1 MRFREKEANVGRICQ
16 SDNEIG
22 LDTKRHRSIE
32 AKYVSEVVFEKS
44 GNFRHSER
52 QRKNLANVTSA
63 GEGKILINKY
73 RAAKI
78 RSTFLSHLILILVSL
93 ISVFP
98 FIWLI
103 STSLKGNSENI
114 FAYPPQIIP
123 QDFTLANYTGVW
135 DKVNFIGYFINS
147 MIVAGG
153 TVVLNLI
160 LSAMAGYPL
169 ARMEFKGKKITFFA
183 ILATIMIPFQAIMLP
198 VYLIT
203 LKLHLTDNVND
214 FAGFMGLIMPFAVS
228 AFGIFLMRQAF
239 LGIPKE
245 MEEAAI
251 VDGCNV
257 FQVFWK
263 VLMPMVKPSLAVLAI
278 FTFIG
283 SWGEFLWP
291 SIVLTKESMYTLP
304 VGVNNLQ
311 GMFSSN
317 WRFIAAGS
325 ILSTIPILIFFL
337 AMQRYFISGE
347 NEGAVKG

>member
-1 MRFREKEANVGRICQ
+1 MIKRI
-16 SDNEIG
+16 
-22 LDTKRHRSIE
+22 
-32 AKYVSEVVFEKS
+32 FEKI
-44 GNFRHSER
+44 GIHGF
-52 QRKNLANVTSA
+52 
-63 GEGKILINKY
+63 LIF
-73 RAAKI
+73 A
-78 RSTFLSHLILILVSL
+78 SL
-93 ISVFP
+93 LSVFP

-103 STSLKGNSENI
+103 STSLKGNAENI

-123 QDFTLANYTGVW
+123 HDFTFENYIGVW
-135 DKVNFIGYFINS
+135 KRVNFIAYFFNS
-147 MIVAGG
+147 MIVAGF
-153 TVVLNLI
+153 TVILNLL
-160 LSAMAGYPL
+160 LSALAAYPL
-169 ARMEFKGKKITFFA
+169 ARMQFFGKKFAFFSV
-183 ILATIMIPFQAIMLP
+183 LATIMVPFQAIMLP

-203 LKLHLTDNVND
+203 LKLHLVDSVNN
-214 FAGFMGLIMPFAVS
+214 FMGYLGLVMPFAVS

-239 LGIPKE
+239 LTIPKE

-257 FQVFWK
+257 FQIFFK
-263 VLMPMVKPSLAVLAI
+263 VLLPMVKPSLAVLAI

-325 ILSTIPILIFFL
+325 ILATIPIVIFFL
-337 AMQRYFISGE
+337 AMQKYFISGE
-347 NEGAVKG
+347 NEGAIKG

>member
-1 MRFREKEANVGRICQ
+1 MIFK
-16 SDNEIG
+16 D
-22 LDTKRHRSIE
+22 LKR
-32 AKYVSEVVFEKS
+32 YF
-44 GNFRHSER
+44 
-52 QRKNLANVTSA
+52 KNIPTH
-63 GEGKILINKY
+63 
-73 RAAKI
+73 
-78 RSTFLSHLILILVSL
+78 TILILVSL
-93 ISVFP
+93 ISIFP
-98 FIWLI
+98 FLWLL
-103 STSLKGNSENI
+103 STSLKGAGENI
-114 FAYPPQIIP
+114 FAYPPNVIP
-123 QDFTLANYTGVW
+123 KDFTFENYIGVW
-135 DKVNFIGYFINS
+135 HRVDIMRYFINS

-153 TVVLNLI
+153 TVLLNLI
-160 LSAMAGYPL
+160 LSSLAGYPL

-203 LKLHLTDNVND
+203 LKLHLVDSVSDTM
-214 FAGFMGLIMPFAVS
+214 GFIGLIMPFAVS

-239 LGIPKE
+239 LSVPRE

-263 VLMPMVKPSLAVLAI
+263 VILPMVKPSLAVLAI

-291 SIVLTKESMYTLP
+291 SIVLTKETMFTLP

-317 WRFIAAGS
+317 WRYIAAGS
-325 ILSTIPILIFFL
+325 IIATVPIIIFFL
-337 AMQRYFISGE
+337 AMQKYFISGE

>member
-1 MRFREKEANVGRICQ
+1 MKIF
-16 SDNEIG
+16 
-22 LDTKRHRSIE
+22 
-32 AKYVSEVVFEKS
+32 
-44 GNFRHSER
+44 
-52 QRKNLANVTSA
+52 KNIPTHFV
-63 GEGKILINKY
+63 
-73 RAAKI
+73 
-78 RSTFLSHLILILVSL
+78 LILVSIL
-93 ISVFP
+93 SIFP
-98 FIWLI
+98 FIWLL
-103 STSLKGNSENI
+103 STSLKGGGENI
-114 FAYPPQIIP
+114 FAYPPTIIP
-123 QDFTLANYTGVW
+123 KDFTLANYVGVW
-135 DKVNFIGYFINS
+135 HRVDLMRYFINS
-147 MIVAGG
+147 MIVAGV

-160 LSAMAGYPL
+160 LSSLAAYPL

-203 LKLHLTDNVND
+203 LKLHLVDSYGD
-214 FAGFMGLIMPFAVS
+214 IFGFIGLVMPFAVS

-239 LGIPKE
+239 LAIPRE

-263 VLMPMVKPSLAVLAI
+263 VLLPMVKPSLAVLAI

-291 SIVLTKESMYTLP
+291 SIVLTKEAMYTLP

-317 WRFIAAGS
+317 WRYIAAGS
-325 ILSTIPILIFFL
+325 IISTIPIIIFFL
-337 AMQRYFISGE
+337 CMQRYFISGE
-347 NEGAVKG
+347 NEGAIKG

>member
-1 MRFREKEANVGRICQ
+1 MKRFIEK
-16 SDNEIG
+16 IG
-22 LDTKRHRSIE
+22 I
-32 AKYVSEVVFEKS
+32 
-44 GNFRHSER
+44 HS
-52 QRKNLANVTSA
+52 
-63 GEGKILINKY
+63 ILI
-73 RAAKI
+73 
-78 RSTFLSHLILILVSL
+78 FVSL
-93 ISVFP
+93 LSIFP

-103 STSLKGNSENI
+103 STSLKGNAENI

-123 QDFTLANYTGVW
+123 QDFTFKNYVEVW
-135 DKVNFIGYFINS
+135 HRVNFVAYFINS
-147 MIVAGG
+147 MIVAGA
-153 TVVLNLI
+153 TVFLNLL
-160 LSAMAGYPL
+160 LSALAAYPL
-169 ARMEFKGKKITFFA
+169 ARMDFWGKKLSFFA
-183 ILATIMIPFQAIMLP
+183 VLATIMVPFQAIMLP

-203 LKLHLTDNVND
+203 LKLNMVDSVNN
-214 FAGFMGLIMPFAVS
+214 FMGYLGLVMPFAVS

-239 LGIPKE
+239 LTIPKE

-251 VDGCNV
+251 VDGCNAFEV
-257 FQVFWK
+257 FFK
-263 VLMPMVKPSLAVLAI
+263 VLLPMVKPSLAVLAI

-325 ILSTIPILIFFL
+325 ILATIPIVIFFL
-337 AMQRYFISGE
+337 AMQKYFISGE

>member
-1 MRFREKEANVGRICQ
+1 M
-16 SDNEIG
+16 
-22 LDTKRHRSIE
+22 
-32 AKYVSEVVFEKS
+32 
-44 GNFRHSER
+44 
-52 QRKNLANVTSA
+52 
-63 GEGKILINKY
+63 
-73 RAAKI
+73 
-78 RSTFLSHLILILVSL
+78 ILILVSIL
-93 ISVFP
+93 SIFP

-103 STSLKGNSENI
+103 STSLKGTNENI
-114 FAYPPQIIP
+114 FAYPPHLIP
-123 QDFTLANYTGVW
+123 TDFTLTNYSEVW
-135 DKVNFIGYFINS
+135 MKVNFISYFINS
-147 MIVAGG
+147 MIVASG
-153 TVVLNLI
+153 TVILNLI

-169 ARMEFKGKKITFFA
+169 ARMDFKGKKITFFA
-183 ILATIMIPFQAIMLP
+183 VLATIMIPFQAIMLP

-203 LKLHLTDNVND
+203 LKLNLVDNINN
-214 FAGFMGLIMPFAVS
+214 FAGYLGLILPFAVS

-239 LGIPKE
+239 LSIPRE

-257 FQVFWK
+257 WQVFLK
-263 VLMPMVKPSLAVLAI
+263 VLIPMIKPSLAVLAI

-304 VGVNNLQ
+304 VGINNLQ

-325 ILSTIPILIFFL
+325 IISIIPIIIFFL
-337 AMQRYFISGE
+337 SMQRYFISGE

>member
-1 MRFREKEANVGRICQ
+1 MLK
-16 SDNEIG
+16 
-22 LDTKRHRSIE
+22 
-32 AKYVSEVVFEKS
+32 
-44 GNFRHSER
+44 
-52 QRKNLANVTSA
+52 
-63 GEGKILINKY
+63 KIL
-73 RAAKI
+73 AKI
-78 RSTFLSHLILILVSL
+78 SIHSVLIFVSL
-93 ISVFP
+93 LSIFP

-103 STSLKGNSENI
+103 STSLKGVNENI
-114 FAYPPQIIP
+114 FAYPPVIIP
-123 QDFTLANYTGVW
+123 TDFTWENYIGVW
-135 DKVNFIGYFINS
+135 HKVDFMAYFWNS
-147 MIVAGG
+147 MIVAGA
-153 TVVLNLI
+153 TVLLNLI
-160 LSAMAGYPL
+160 LSSLAAYPL
-169 ARMEFKGKKITFFA
+169 ARMNFAGKKITFFA
-183 ILATIMIPFQAIMLP
+183 ILATIMVPFQAIMLP

-203 LKLHLTDNVND
+203 IKLNMMDTVNNL
-214 FAGFMGLIMPFAVS
+214 MGYIGLVMPFAVS

-239 LGIPKE
+239 MTIPKE

-257 FQVFWK
+257 FQVFWR
-263 VLMPMVKPSLAVLAI
+263 VILPMVKPSLAVLAI

-325 ILSTIPILIFFL
+325 ILSTVPILIFFL

-347 NEGAVKG
+347 NDGAVKG

>member
-1 MRFREKEANVGRICQ
+1 MIFK
-16 SDNEIG
+16 D
-22 LDTKRHRSIE
+22 K
-32 AKYVSEVVFEKS
+32 
-44 GNFRHSER
+44 GNSL
-52 QRKNLANVTSA
+52 KNLWIHI
-63 GEGKILINKY
+63 ILIT
-73 RAAKI
+73 I
-78 RSTFLSHLILILVSL
+78 SLLSI
-93 ISVFP
+93 FP

-123 QDFTLANYTGVW
+123 VDFTWDNYIGVW
-135 DKVNFIGYFINS
+135 HRVNFIGYFINS
-147 MIVAGG
+147 MIVAAG
-153 TVVLNLI
+153 TVILNLI
-160 LSAMAGYPL
+160 LSSLAAYPL

-183 ILATIMIPFQAIMLP
+183 VLATIMIPFQAIMLP

-203 LKLHLTDNVND
+203 IKLHLTDNYGS

-239 LGIPKE
+239 LTIPKE

-257 FQVFWK
+257 FQIFGK
-263 VLMPMVKPSLAVLAI
+263 VLLPMVKPSLAVLAI

-291 SIVLTKESMYTLP
+291 SIVLTKEAMYTLP

-317 WRFIAAGS
+317 WRYIAAGS
-325 ILSTIPILIFFL
+325 ILATIPILIFFL
-337 AMQRYFISGE
+337 AMQKYFISGE
-347 NEGAVKG
+347 NEGAIKG

>member
-1 MRFREKEANVGRICQ
+1 MIKKIIEKIT
-16 SDNEIG
+16 I
-22 LDTKRHRSIE
+22 
-32 AKYVSEVVFEKS
+32 
-44 GNFRHSER
+44 HS
-52 QRKNLANVTSA
+52 V
-63 GEGKILINKY
+63 LI
-73 RAAKI
+73 
-78 RSTFLSHLILILVSL
+78 FVSL
-93 ISVFP
+93 LSIFP

-114 FAYPPQIIP
+114 FAYPPTIIP
-123 QDFTLANYTGVW
+123 TDFTWANYAGVW
-135 DKVNFIGYFINS
+135 QKVDFIGYFINS

-153 TVVLNLI
+153 TVILNLI

-203 LKLHLTDNVND
+203 LKLHLVDSVNN
-214 FAGFMGLIMPFAVS
+214 FMGFIGLIMPFAVS

-257 FQVFWK
+257 FQIFTK
-263 VLMPMVKPSLAVLAI
+263 VLIPMVKPSLAVLAI

-291 SIVLTKESMYTLP
+291 SIVLTKETMYTLP

-325 ILSTIPILIFFL
+325 ILATIPIIIFFL
-337 AMQRYFISGE
+337 CMQKYFISGE
-347 NEGAVKG
+347 NEGAIKG

>member
-1 MRFREKEANVGRICQ
+1 MKKFLEKFT
-16 SDNEIG
+16 S
-22 LDTKRHRSIE
+22 
-32 AKYVSEVVFEKS
+32 
-44 GNFRHSER
+44 HS
-52 QRKNLANVTSA
+52 L
-63 GEGKILINKY
+63 
-73 RAAKI
+73 
-78 RSTFLSHLILILVSL
+78 LILISILS
-93 ISVFP
+93 IFP

-103 STSLKGNSENI
+103 STSLKGAAENI
-114 FAYPPQIIP
+114 FAYPPTIIP
-123 QDFTLANYTGVW
+123 TDFTWKNYLGVW
-135 DKVNFIGYFINS
+135 EKVDFMAYFWNS
-147 MIVAGG
+147 MIVAGA
-153 TVVLNLI
+153 TVILNLV
-160 LSAMAGYPL
+160 LSSLAAYPL
-169 ARMEFKGKKITFFA
+169 ARMNFAGKKITFFA

-203 LKLHLTDNVND
+203 IKLNMMDTVNN
-214 FAGFMGLIMPFAVS
+214 FMGYLGLVMPFAVS

-239 LGIPKE
+239 LAIPKE

-263 VLMPMVKPSLAVLAI
+263 VIIPMVKPSLAVLAI

-337 AMQRYFISGE
+337 AMQKYFISGE
-347 NEGAVKG
+347 NEGAIKG